1 MRVVDFLFWHYYCFF
16 ERHKKRY
23 FGDNRYQSIIV
34 MCITFAAILGV
45 GSGLVQVFII
55 GHDIPPQQPVDRKIF
70 GLILVAPVFLYLDYR
85 YYKKK
90 SITKNKFEIFRN
102 RWGDIQNV
110 SPKNMRI
117 LLWYTIISTI
127 GMILCAVI
135 VGTLNKNGYFEGCS
149 LFP

>member
-1 MRVVDFLFWHYYCFF
+1 
-16 ERHKKRY
+16 
-23 FGDNRYQSIIV
+23 

-55 GHDIPPQQPVDRKIF
+55 GHDITPQQPVDRKIF